1 MRCSTKAVD
10 NYQKAA
16 EKLAAS
22 PDPADKKLGKLS
34 LEYLVASYGPDKLN
48 DPAKA
53 EPVVQRMIQ
62 LEPSEPTNYFAL
74 AKIYE
79 DAGAY
84 DEAEKMLV
92 SAKNAKPGD
101 PAVYM
106 TLAGYY
112 NRQGHFDKTIE
123 ALEERAAK
131 EPNNPE
137 AFYTIATYYWDEAYR
152 DFKLKDAEKRDFVGK
167 GMTAVDHAL
176 QLKPD
181 YVEAIV
187 YKGLLL
193 RLQAQPRKGS
203 GQAAA
208 AAEGRHGAQRKGERH
223 AQGKG
228 CRDRALSHTNVGRI
242 PTLRAFGSKGRQGV
256 LAAFFC
262 LTVSYTPAVK
272 YPSLSH
278 TIQFSQE
285 MVAAHAST
293 PWRTHESHYLVE
305 ICRSSDLLRP
315 AVARRPRGRA
325 GRDDGRHERRRQG
338 RAGRRDPG
346 RDACSPCTSPRAAPT
361 KP

>member
-1 MRCSTKAVD
+1 MRSLSGASLACVAVLALGSSVGCAKVGEIQAKKAFKGANAAYQQQDYKKASDLYEQTVAADPNLNSAYFFLGNSYDNQYKASKKGEAANDAMLTKAVE

-34 LEYLVASYGPDKLN
+34 LEYLVASYGADKLN

-53 EPVVQRMIQ
+53 EPVVQRMIL
-62 LEPSEPTNYFAL
+62 LEPGEPTNYFAL

-92 SAKNAKPGD
+92 QAKAAKPGD

-131 EPNNPE
+131 EPSNPE

-152 DFKLKDAEKRDFVGK
+152 DFKLKDAEKKDFVGK
-167 GMTAVDHAL
+167 GMAAVEHAL

-193 RLQAQPRKGS
+193 RLQANLEKDPAKQ
-203 GQAAA
+203 QALLKEAT
-208 AAEGRHGAQRKGERH
+208 
-223 AQGKG
+223 
-228 CRDRALSHTNVGRI
+228 ALSEKANAMRK
-242 PTLRAFGSKGRQGV
+242 AK
-256 LAAFFC
+256 
-262 LTVSYTPAVK
+262 
-272 YPSLSH
+272 
-278 TIQFSQE
+278 
-285 MVAAHAST
+285 VAGT
-293 PWRTHESHYLVE
+293 
-305 ICRSSDLLRP
+305 
-315 AVARRPRGRA
+315 
-325 GRDDGRHERRRQG
+325 
-338 RAGRRDPG
+338 
-346 RDACSPCTSPRAAPT
+346 AP
-361 KP
+361 